1 MRQTA
6 LITMTLLVTAIISLP
21 TLAAWKLDNSSSDLT
36 FISVKK
42 GTIAE
47 NHHFSTL
54 MGDIDDQAKV
64 NVSVDLNSVHTNIAI
79 RDERL
84 KQHVFETNKYNA
96 ASFTAQLDKSML
108 AALNVGDNKQL
119 KVNGKIDFHGLQQDV
134 SLELSVSRLSDNKI
148 RVNTIKPF
156 FIKADAFGVV
166 AGITKLKELAAL
178 PSIDYVVP
186 VSFSVTFT
194 R

>member
-6 LITMTLLVTAIISLP
+6 LITITLLVTAIISLP
-21 TLAAWKLDNSSSDLT
+21 TLAAWKLDNASSDLT

-47 NHHFSTL
+47 NHHFSAL
-54 MGDIDDQAKV
+54 VGGIDEQAKV
-64 NVSVDLNSVHTNIAI
+64 KVSVDLASVNTNIAI
-79 RDERL
+79 RDERM
-84 KQHVFETNKYNA
+84 KQFVFETSKYSSAN
-96 ASFTAQLDKSML
+96 FTAQLDQSML
-108 AALNVGDNKQL
+108 AALSVGDNKQL
-119 KVNGKIDFHGLQQDV
+119 MVNGQIDFHGLQQDV
-134 SLELSVSRLSDNKI
+134 ALELSVSRLSENKI
-148 RVNTIKPF
+148 IVNTVKPF

-166 AGITKLKELAAL
+166 AGIIKLKELAAL

-186 VSFSVTFT
+186 VSFSVTFI